1 MKNRKQN
8 FLRQKLLSKYRLV
21 ILKEESYEEKFSYGL
36 SGLNVFLL
44 TAFLAI
50 LIIGLTA
57 SLIAFTSL
65 KEYIPGYDS
74 TELRAKALKNFER
87 VDSLTQAIYTNQ
99 EFINSIGGV
108 ITGELQKKEVTT
120 GQKEP
125 SELFDDR
132 ALKTNKEDSIL
143 RKIVEKEDRF
153 NALDPITKK
162 VDFVLFS
169 PVIGKVTSGFDFG
182 SKHFGIDVAL
192 PIKTPVKA
200 VAGGT
205 VVFAEWTVQTGFVVI
220 LKHTFGLISVY
231 KHNDSGLI
239 KQGDLI
245 EPGQVIAFSGSTG
258 ELSSGPHLH
267 FELWREGNPINP
279 LDYINF
285 E

>member
-8 FLRQKLLSKYRLV
+8 FLLQKLLSKYRLV

>member
-1 MKNRKQN
+1 MKNRNQN

-21 ILKEESYEEKFSYGL
+21 ILNEESYEEKFSYGL

-74 TELRAKALKNFER
+74 TLLRTKALKNIER
-87 VDSLTQAIYTNQ
+87 VDSLTQVIYSNQ

-108 ITGELQKKEVTT
+108 ITGEIKKREFKSDQNEVN
-120 GQKEP
+120 QFLNDK
-125 SELFDDR
+125 
-132 ALKTNKEDSIL
+132 ALKTSKEDSIL

-169 PVIGKVTSGFDFG
+169 PVVGKVTSGFDFG

-192 PIKTPVKA
+192 PLKTPIKA

-205 VVFAEWTVQTGFVVI
+205 VVFAEWTVQTGFVII
-220 LKHTFGLISVY
+220 LKHTFGLISIY
-231 KHNDSGLI
+231 KHIDSGLI
-239 KQGDLI
+239 KQGDVI
-245 EPGQVIAFSGSTG
+245 EPGQVIAFSGNTG
-258 ELSSGPHLH
+258 ELTSGPHLH

>member
-1 MKNRKQN
+1 MKSRKQN

-21 ILKEESYEEKFSYGL
+21 ILNEESYEEKFSYGL

-44 TAFLAI
+44 TTFLAI

-74 TELRAKALKNFER
+74 TELRTKALKNIER
-87 VDSLTQAIYTNQ
+87 VDSLTQVIYSNQ

-108 ITGELQKKEVTT
+108 ITGEIQKKEIKSD
-120 GQKEP
+120 QNEAK
-125 SELFDDR
+125 ELFIEK
-132 ALKTNKEDSIL
+132 AFKTSKEDSVL
-143 RKIVEKEDRF
+143 RKIVEKEDKF

-169 PVIGKVTSGFDFG
+169 PVVGKVTSGFDFG

-192 PIKTPVKA
+192 PLKTPIKA

-205 VVFAEWTVQTGFVVI
+205 VVFAEWTVQTGFVII
-220 LKHTFGLISVY
+220 LKHTFGLISIY

-245 EPGQVIAFSGSTG
+245 EPGQVIAFSGNTG
-258 ELSSGPHLH
+258 ELTTGPHLH

-279 LDYINF
+279 QDYINF

>member
-1 MKNRKQN
+1 MKNRNQN

-21 ILKEESYEEKFSYGL
+21 ILNEESYEEKFSYGL

-74 TELRAKALKNFER
+74 TLLRTKALKNIER
-87 VDSLTQAIYTNQ
+87 VDSLTQVIYSNQ

-108 ITGELQKKEVTT
+108 ITGEIKKREFKSDQNEVN
-120 GQKEP
+120 QFLNDK
-125 SELFDDR
+125 
-132 ALKTNKEDSIL
+132 ALKTSKEDSIL

-169 PVIGKVTSGFDFG
+169 PVVGKVTSGFDFG

-192 PIKTPVKA
+192 PLKTPIKA

-205 VVFAEWTVQTGFVVI
+205 VVFAEWTVQTGFVII
-220 LKHTFGLISVY
+220 LKHTFGLISIY
-231 KHNDSGLI
+231 KHIDSGLI

-245 EPGQVIAFSGSTG
+245 EPGQVIAFSGNTG
-258 ELSSGPHLH
+258 ELTSGPHLH

>member
-1 MKNRKQN
+1 MKSRKQN

-21 ILKEESYEEKFSYGL
+21 ILNQESYEEKFSYGL
-36 SGLNVFLL
+36 SGLNIFLL
-44 TAFLAI
+44 TTFLAI

-74 TELRAKALKNFER
+74 TLLRTKALKNIER
-87 VDSLTQAIYTNQ
+87 VDSLTQVIYANQ

-108 ITGELQKKEVTT
+108 ITGEIQKKEVKSD
-120 GQKEP
+120 QNEVNEFFIEK
-125 SELFDDR
+125 
-132 ALKTNKEDSIL
+132 ALKTSKEDSIL
-143 RKIVEKEDRF
+143 RKIVEKEDKF

-169 PVIGKVTSGFDFG
+169 PVVGKVTSGFDFG

-192 PIKTPVKA
+192 PLKTPIKA

-205 VVFAEWTVQTGFVVI
+205 VVFAEWTVQTGFVII
-220 LKHTFGLISVY
+220 LKHTFGLISIY

-245 EPGQVIAFSGSTG
+245 EPGQVIAFSGNTG
-258 ELSSGPHLH
+258 ELTTGPHLH
-267 FELWREGNPINP
+267 FELWREGNPINTQ
-279 LDYINF
+279 DYINF

>member
-1 MKNRKQN
+1 MKSRKQN

-21 ILKEESYEEKFSYGL
+21 ILNEESYEEKFSYGL

-44 TAFLAI
+44 TTFLAI

-74 TELRAKALKNFER
+74 TELRTKALKNIER
-87 VDSLTQAIYTNQ
+87 VDSLTQVIYSNQ

-108 ITGELQKKEVTT
+108 ITGEIQKKEIKSDQNEVNEFFIE
-120 GQKEP
+120 K
-125 SELFDDR
+125 
-132 ALKTNKEDSIL
+132 ALKTSKEDSVL
-143 RKIVEKEDRF
+143 RKIVEKEDKF
-153 NALDPITKK
+153 NALEPITKK

-169 PVIGKVTSGFDFG
+169 PVVGKVTSAFDFG

-192 PIKTPVKA
+192 PLKTPIKA

-205 VVFAEWTVQTGFVVI
+205 VVFAEWTVQTGFVII
-220 LKHTFGLISVY
+220 LKHTFGLISIY

-245 EPGQVIAFSGSTG
+245 EPGQVIAFSGNTG
-258 ELSSGPHLH
+258 ELTTGPHLH

-279 LDYINF
+279 QDYINF

>member
-8 FLRQKLLSKYRLV
+8 FLLQKLLSKYRLV

-44 TAFLAI
+44 TTFLAI

-74 TELRAKALKNFER
+74 TELRAKALKNIER

-108 ITGELQKKEVTT
+108 ITGELQKKEVKSD
-120 GQKEP
+120 QNEVN
-125 SELFDDR
+125 EFFEDR
-132 ALKTNKEDSIL
+132 TLKINKEDSIL

-192 PIKTPVKA
+192 PLKTPVKA

-258 ELSSGPHLH
+258 ELTSGPHLH

>member
-1 MKNRKQN
+1 MKSRKQN

-21 ILKEESYEEKFSYGL
+21 ILNEESYEEKFSYGL

-44 TAFLAI
+44 TTFLAI

-74 TELRAKALKNFER
+74 TLLRTKALKNIER
-87 VDSLTQAIYTNQ
+87 VDSLTQVIYSNQ

-108 ITGELQKKEVTT
+108 ITGEIQKKEVKYD
-120 GQKEP
+120 QNEVNEFFNDK
-125 SELFDDR
+125 
-132 ALKTNKEDSIL
+132 ALKISKEDSVL
-143 RKIVEKEDRF
+143 RKIVEKEDKF

-169 PVIGKVTSGFDFG
+169 PVVGKVTSGFDFG

-192 PIKTPVKA
+192 PLKTPIKA

-205 VVFAEWTVQTGFVVI
+205 VVFAEWTVQTGFVII
-220 LKHTFGLISVY
+220 LKHTFGLISIY

-245 EPGQVIAFSGSTG
+245 EPGQVIGFSGNTG
-258 ELSSGPHLH
+258 ELTTGPHLH

-279 LDYINF
+279 QDYINF

>member
-1 MKNRKQN
+1 MKSRKQN

-21 ILKEESYEEKFSYGL
+21 ILNEESYEEKFSYGL

-44 TAFLAI
+44 TTFLAI

-74 TELRAKALKNFER
+74 TLLRTKALKNIER
-87 VDSLTQAIYTNQ
+87 VDSLTQVVYSNQ

-108 ITGELQKKEVTT
+108 ITGEIQKKEVKYD
-120 GQKEP
+120 QNEVNEFFNDK
-125 SELFDDR
+125 
-132 ALKTNKEDSIL
+132 ALKISKEDSVL
-143 RKIVEKEDRF
+143 RKIVEKEDKF

-169 PVIGKVTSGFDFG
+169 PVVGKVTSGFDFG

-192 PIKTPVKA
+192 PLKTPIKA

-205 VVFAEWTVQTGFVVI
+205 VVFAEWTVQTGFVII
-220 LKHTFGLISVY
+220 LKHTFGLISIY

-245 EPGQVIAFSGSTG
+245 EPGQVIGFSGNTG
-258 ELSSGPHLH
+258 ELTTGPHLH

-279 LDYINF
+279 QDYINF

>member
-1 MKNRKQN
+1 MKSRKQN

-21 ILKEESYEEKFSYGL
+21 ILNEESYEEKFSYGL

-74 TELRAKALKNFER
+74 TELRTKALKNIEK
-87 VDSLTQAIYTNQ
+87 VDSLTQVIDSNQ

-108 ITGELQKKEVTT
+108 ITGEIQKKELKSDQNEVNEFFNY
-120 GQKEP
+120 K
-125 SELFDDR
+125 

-143 RKIVEKEDRF
+143 RKIVEKEDKF

-169 PVIGKVTSGFDFG
+169 PVVGKVTSGFDFG

-192 PIKTPVKA
+192 PLKTPIKA

-205 VVFAEWTVQTGFVVI
+205 VVFAEWTVQTGFVII
-220 LKHTFGLISVY
+220 LKHTFGLISIY

-245 EPGQVIAFSGSTG
+245 EPGQVIAFSGNTG
-258 ELSSGPHLH
+258 ELTTGPHLH

-279 LDYINF
+279 EDYVNF

>member
-8 FLRQKLLSKYRLV
+8 FLLQKLLSKYRLV

-44 TAFLAI
+44 TTFLAI

-74 TELRAKALKNFER
+74 TELRAKALKNIER

-108 ITGELQKKEVTT
+108 ITGELQKKEVKSD
-120 GQKEP
+120 QNEVN
-125 SELFDDR
+125 EFFDDR
-132 ALKTNKEDSIL
+132 ALKINKEDSIL

-192 PIKTPVKA
+192 PLKTPVKA

-258 ELSSGPHLH
+258 ELTSGPHLH